1 MATQEVPV
9 KANLNVVLKSDTEQL
24 EEVMVV
30 AYGTAK
36 KSAFT
41 GSAATIKNEKIAT
54 RQTSNVTNA
63 LAGQVAGLRVIMVS
77 RAKMLKCVF
86 VVLDLYRLVT
96 SLCMW

>member
-9 KANLNVVLKSDTEQL
+9 KANLNIVLKSDTEQL

-41 GSAATIKNEKIAT
+41 GSAATIKNEKIA
-54 RQTSNVTNA
+54 
-63 LAGQVAGLRVIMVS
+63 
-77 RAKMLKCVF
+77 LKPKVG
-86 VVLDLYRLVT
+86 
-96 SLCMW
+96 

>member
-1 MATQEVPV
+1 MVVSFIGMATQEVPV

-54 RQTSNVTNA
+54 KLQ
-63 LAGQVAGLRVIMVS
+63 M
-77 RAKMLKCVF
+77 
-86 VVLDLYRLVT
+86 
-96 SLCMW
+96 